1 MTEVLMKLPPPP
13 PHVRRHQ
20 PLAPR
25 PAAISWLKVL
35 QECGYPREVLVI
47 DFESYFDEEYHM
59 GRDAKALSTIEYIRD
74 SRFEVV
80 SCCFTWIHQPFE
92 DYDQATQFHAGEE
105 SVASHLRYIQG
116 RCGQNLEKLTV
127 VAQNATFDATIL
139 SRKYGIHPPHI
150 IDTLGLAR
158 HQNSRQKN
166 DLATLCKQYGLKE
179 KGDTGQFHGVT
190 FRNRFKK
197 PSKRGKGPKLPI
209 QVPKITDAQLL
220 ALSEYNR
227 NDNMREWELF
237 TILLPLLSNP
247 KTELRL
253 MQHSIELF
261 TKPVLKVDFA
271 LGKELIGLYEAEME
285 KALAPTGA
293 TRVKISG
300 DLSFSKLLDTA
311 LEAAGDQPQRYYKV
325 GKRGYLLAIAKP
337 DPERQLLLDH
347 PAVSVR
353 NLMNARIA
361 LDSWPLHIGRV
372 KRIMAQA
379 TADLGLLPVSLKYA
393 GAHTGRWSGGEQ
405 INLQNLSSRGTDL
418 VNAIRHLLIAP
429 PDHTL
434 VIVDAAAIEARVLA
448 WIAGQWDLVEKFKN
462 GEEIYCGFASKVLG
476 YPIRKPRKRGGI
488 PAIESRMAWA
498 RNAVGKI
505 GILGCGYG
513 MGAAKTESYAKG
525 AIDFATAEKIVQV
538 YREEN
543 KEIVAFWKT
552 IERAFVYTVKY
563 QKPVELPRGLR
574 FDSYQETGV
583 IITLPN
589 GRELHYPAVK
599 VLPSERGQTVELFN
613 AITHSWEHTWGGSLT
628 ENVVQAM
635 SRDVLAECI
644 LRLEDQGYHTA
655 LHVHDEVV
663 LVVPDD
669 RADTALA
676 LAVKEMG
683 ITPIWAPNCSLAAE
697 GWLSKRYGSH

>member
-1 MTEVLMKLPPPP
+1 
-13 PHVRRHQ
+13 
-20 PLAPR
+20 
-25 PAAISWLKVL
+25 
-35 QECGYPREVLVI
+35 
-47 DFESYFDEEYHM
+47 M
-59 GRDAKALSTIEYIRD
+59 GRDAKALSTIEYVRD

-80 SCCFTWIHQPFE
+80 SCCFTLIHQPFE
-92 DYDQATQFHAGEE
+92 DYDQATQFHAGEGA
-105 SVASHLRYIQG
+105 VASHLKYIQG
-116 RCGQNLEKLTV
+116 RWGQNLEKLTV
-127 VAQNATFDATIL
+127 VCHNATFDATVL

-166 DLATLCKQYGLKE
+166 DLGTLCKQYSLKE
-179 KGDTGQFHGVT
+179 KGDTSQFHGVT
-190 FRNRFKK
+190 FRNRFKR
-197 PSKRGKGPKLPI
+197 PSKRGKGPKLPV
-209 QVPKITDAQLL
+209 QVPKITDAQLA
-220 ALSEYNR
+220 ALSEYNC

-285 KALAPTGA
+285 KALAPVGA
-293 TRVKISG
+293 TRVDISG
-300 DLSFSKLLDTA
+300 DLSFAKLLDAA
-311 LEAAGDQPQRYYKV
+311 LEAAGDHPQKYYKV

-347 PAVSVR
+347 PAAPVR
-353 NLMNARIA
+353 NLMSARIA

-379 TADLGLLPVSLKYA
+379 TADLWLLPVPLRYH
-393 GAHTGRWSGGEQ
+393 GAHTGRWSGGEG

-418 VNAIRHLLIAP
+418 VNAIRHVLIAP

-476 YPIRKPRKRGGI
+476 YHVRKPQKLGGI
-488 PAIESRMAWA
+488 PAIEQRLGWA

-525 AIDFATAEKIVQV
+525 AIDFATAQKIVQV

-543 KEIVAFWKT
+543 KEIVAFWKN
-552 IERAFVYTVKY
+552 IERAFIYAAKY
-563 QKPVELPRGLR
+563 QQACELPRGLR
-574 FDSYQETGV
+574 FDATEACDIV
-583 IITLPN
+583 LTLSN
-589 GRELHYPAVK
+589 GRELHYPRVK
-599 VLPSERGQTVELFN
+599 VVADKYGDKIEVYNQME
-613 AITHSWEHTWGGSLT
+613 HCWEHTWGGSLT

-635 SRDVLAECI
+635 SRDILAEAL
-644 LRLEDQGYHTA
+644 LRLEDQGHHIA
-655 LHVHDEVV
+655 FHVHDELV
-663 LVVPDD
+663 LCVPDD
-669 RADTALA
+669 KAEAVLA
-676 LAVKEMG
+676 LAIKELSV
-683 ITPIWAPNCSLAAE
+683 TPTWAPLCPLAAE
-697 GWLSKRYGSH
+697 GGLSKRYGAH